1 MRNTIEE
8 EGCSKTQTPPLA
20 AISCISRNVLQD
32 KQLTCTHMDESM
44 YTPMAYIYIFMRIY
58 AMKLLGTIWICYIY
72 INYIYIYNIHTCIGP
87 KGLEPQPRVL
97 AARQFPAFT
106 DCAVKSP
113 SGRKTC
119 RWVEPRDIITKDEH
133 TSPKAT
139 TNFSSLPCKIA
150 AISSL
155 RSRAEKDYTV
165 YLLYHIV
172 LWVSSLSYMNQETP
186 CQREIVDPVGYHCM
200 LVSSTFCTNDV
211 RWRDPSAL
219 CPGMQFRSWLAADSG
234 SAYHLQQKLP
244 QHHRPVMAPCLLV
257 CNCSGSLG
265 SFQLFWL
272 EVMRPSLFPR

>member
-1 MRNTIEE
+1 MH
-8 EGCSKTQTPPLA
+8 
-20 AISCISRNVLQD
+20 
-32 KQLTCTHMDESM
+32 THGWIYV
-44 YTPMAYIYIFMRIY
+44 YTYGLYIYIHAY
-58 AMKLLGTIWICYIY
+58 ICNEIIGYDLNMLYIY

-113 SGRKTC
+113 SGRKKC

-234 SAYHLQQKLP
+234 SAYQLQQKLP